1 MAHVEYEEEGW
12 FSRIGD
18 SIKGIFGGIAIFMLA
33 FPLIFWNEC
42 RAVKRAQDLELGLG
56 SVVTAKA
63 DSIDKG
69 NEGKLVH
76 VQGDV
81 KVDEKLEDKT
91 FQISANGLALER
103 KVEMYQWKENVKKE
117 SKKKA
122 GGKKVTKKTYTYEK
136 TWSSSEIKSSN
147 FDDNKEAKG
156 KVNPG
161 PLPYES
167 KTVAAK
173 SATLGKYKLSEGITS
188 GLGESSKLTM
198 KEADLKKI
206 EKDFKGQKAKIHDG
220 GIYLGKNPAKPEVGD
235 VRITFNLK
243 KPGKATVIAG
253 QYGDKLQAWKH
264 KDLNDP
270 LVLTANGKKSPEKM
284 FENAVSSNNMLTW
297 VLRLGS
303 WLMMFGGLSALF
315 RPLSVIADVIP
326 FIGGL
331 VGKAFAVVSFL
342 IATPIWFLC
351 VALAWVVARPLLGIL
366 MLLGAGLFFGALIF
380 AAMKAREASASTA

>member
-42 RAVKRAQDLELGLG
+42 RAVDRAQDLELGLG

-81 KVDEKLEDKT
+81 KVDEKLEDKQ
-91 FQISANGLALER
+91 FMISANGLALER

-161 PLPYES
+161 PLPYEN

-173 SATLGKYKLSEGITS
+173 SATLGKYKLSQGITS
-188 GLGESSKLTM
+188 GLGESSKLTL
-198 KEADLKKI
+198 KEADLKKM
-206 EKDFKGQKAKIHDG
+206 EKSLKDAKAKIHDG
-220 GIYLGKNPAKPEVGD
+220 GLYLGKNPAKPEIGD
-235 VRITFNLK
+235 VRITFTLK
-243 KPGKATVIAG
+243 KPGTATVIAG
-253 QYGDKLQAWKH
+253 QYGSELKAWKH
-264 KDLNDP
+264 KKLNDP
-270 LVLTANGKKSPEKM
+270 LVLTANGKKTPEKM

-297 VLRLGS
+297 ILRFVT
-303 WLMMFGGLSALF
+303 WFMMFGGLSAVF

-326 FIGGL
+326 FVGGL
-331 VGKAFAVVSFL
+331 VGKAFALVSFL

-366 MLLGAGLFFGALIF
+366 MLLGAGLLFGGLIF
-380 AAMKAREASASTA
+380 AAMKARSASSTA